1 MITKHDKRRA
11 WNEYYKKRT
20 VKTGSPIALAGFNEV
35 KEMTYVPNTTER
47 SFARNTSGFL
57 VKKTLLNL
65 KNRRYLS
72 GDDNSDS
79 SSSATISSSAIMK
92 LAMVGVISAI
102 TTEVIRRAIWKK

>member
-11 WNEYYKKRT
+11 WNEYYKKQTIRNGT
-20 VKTGSPIALAGFNEV
+20 VTPLAGFNEI

-47 SFARNTSGFL
+47 SFARNASGFL
-57 VKKTLLNL
+57 VKKALL

-72 GDDNSDS
+72 GNDNSDLGG
-79 SSSATISSSAIMK
+79 SATISSSAIMK